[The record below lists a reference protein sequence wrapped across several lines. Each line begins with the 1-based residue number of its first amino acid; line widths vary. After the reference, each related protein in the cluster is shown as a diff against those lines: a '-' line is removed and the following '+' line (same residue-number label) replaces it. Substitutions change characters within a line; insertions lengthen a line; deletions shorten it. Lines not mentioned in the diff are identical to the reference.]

1 MPELER
7 AFAIFF
13 SFQIRSKFHF
23 SAKMEI
29 LEFRSQIGYLIDQL
43 PEGIRAIF
51 GRALSVYYL
60 EFDDVSHLF
69 FFSFVFYASF
79 WRTASLYSF
88 KRFFGYSF
96 GIFIL
101 SFLLILI
108 R

>member
-1 MPELER
+1 MPLP
-7 AFAIFF
+7 FFF

-43 PEGIRAIF
+43 PGGIRAIF

>member
-1 MPELER
+1 
-7 AFAIFF
+7 
-13 SFQIRSKFHF
+13 
-23 SAKMEI
+23 MEI

-43 PEGIRAIF
+43 PGGIRAIS
-51 GRALSVYYL
+51 GRALSVYL
-60 EFDDVSHLF
+60 EFDDACHF